1 MRDGAASRRDILR
14 LLAGGAALAFGGG
27 PAATSAA
34 AGSPFAIEPTFGTP
48 FGVDDPPPVK
58 TTISTTTIAMTTAA
72 APAPISTRGEA
83 CRRRGPPFDWTGGG
97 ALCARRFSLLFL
109 PLAIAGKRSRVVA
122 GAGSGKR

>member
-1 MRDGAASRRDILR
+1 MYSTIVTFAEGEPSVMPFCGIPLKF
-14 LLAGGAALAFGGG
+14 L
-27 PAATSAA
+27 ATSAA

-83 CRRRGPPFDWTGGG
+83 CPRRGPLFDWTGGG

-109 PLAIAGKRSRVVA
+109 PLAIGGKRSRVVA